1 LPTDASGLLA
11 IPLARWFDRQL
22 RALAD
27 VTDQPAIAAM
37 TGATIMA
44 ERVAPR
50 GFPVP
55 GHLAAGG
62 KSKLLPARDGWIA
75 LTLSRDI
82 DHELLPALFGDAD
95 FPVDD
100 EAAIAAAV
108 AARDW
113 RDLLAL
119 GRDLGLALAGIDEV
133 PASPASQ
140 ELATGDIRT
149 RPAGHTPLV
158 VDLSSLWAGPLAGH
172 FFHIAGA
179 HVVKVESRTRADR
192 MREYDPHFFGL
203 LNQGKASAE
212 MDFTDPA
219 RIADLITLIRRADI
233 VIEAARVR
241 GLLQLGIDANAL
253 VREVPGLVWLTI
265 TGHGATGDAANWVGI
280 GHDCGVAGGL
290 SRAMLDASGD
300 VGFVGDA
307 IADPLTGILAAIEG
321 WQAYRGGRAKRIGFA
336 LGACVARALAEER
349 AFDTAMLDDELRAW
363 RAAEGQPFPHYR
375 PREVEEE
382 LRPLGADNAAWLAAD
397 APC

>member
-1 LPTDASGLLA
+1 LPTDSSGLLA

-22 RALAD
+22 QTLAD
-27 VTDQPAIAAM
+27 AAGCPAIAAM
-37 TGATIMA
+37 SGATIMA

-55 GHLAAGG
+55 GRIAAGG
-62 KSKLLPARDGWIA
+62 KSKLLHARDGWIA

-108 AARDW
+108 GARDW

-133 PASPASQ
+133 PASPPSQ
-140 ELATGDIRT
+140 VLARGER
-149 RPAGHTPLV
+149 RERLVGEAPLV

-172 FFHIAGA
+172 FFHLAGA
-179 HVVKVESRTRADR
+179 RVVKVESKTRPDR
-192 MREYDPHFFGL
+192 MREYDPHFYGL
-203 LNQGKASAE
+203 LNQGKASVQ
-212 MDFTDPA
+212 MDFTDPGQVA
-219 RIADLITLIRRADI
+219 ELITLIRRADI

-253 VREVPGLVWLTI
+253 VREVPGLVWLTV

-290 SRAMLDASGD
+290 SRAILDVTGD
-300 VGFVGDA
+300 VGYVGDA

-321 WQAYRGGRAKRIGFA
+321 WRAYQSGEAQRIGFA
-336 LGACVARALAEER
+336 LSACVARALAEER
-349 AFDTAMLDDELRAW
+349 AYDRAALDDELRAW
-363 RAAEGQPFPHYR
+363 RAAEGRPFPHYR
-375 PREVEEE
+375 PRALEDE
-382 LRPLGADNAAWLAAD
+382 LRPLGADNAAWLGAA

>member
-1 LPTDASGLLA
+1 LPTERSDLLA

-22 RALAD
+22 QTLSA
-27 VTDQPAIAAM
+27 VTGSPAIAAM
-37 TGATIMA
+37 SGATIMA

-55 GHLAAGG
+55 GRVAAGG
-62 KSKLLPARDGWIA
+62 KSKLLQARDGWIA

-82 DHELLPALFGDAD
+82 DYELLPALFGDAD
-95 FPVDD
+95 FPVED

-108 AARDW
+108 SERDW

-133 PASPASQ
+133 PASPSS
-140 ELATGDIRT
+140 EVLARGARSD
-149 RPAGHTPLV
+149 RPANHQPLV
-158 VDLSSLWAGPLAGH
+158 LDLSSLWAGPLAGH
-172 FFHIAGA
+172 FFHLAGA
-179 HVVKVESRTRADR
+179 RVVKVESKTRADR

-203 LNQGKASAE
+203 LNQGKASVE

-219 RIADLITLIRRADI
+219 QIAELIALIRRADI

-253 VREVPGLVWLTI
+253 VREVPGLVWLTV
-265 TGHGATGDAANWVGI
+265 TGHGATGEAANWVGI

-290 SRAMLDASGD
+290 SRAILDVTGD
-300 VGFVGDA
+300 VGYVGDA
-307 IADPLTGILAAIEG
+307 IADPLTGILAALDG
-321 WQAYRGGRAKRIGFA
+321 WQAYQSGEAQRIGFA
-336 LGACVARALAEER
+336 LSACVARALAEER
-349 AFDTAMLDDELRAW
+349 AFDTAALDDELRAW
-363 RAAEGQPFPHYR
+363 RAAEDEPFPHSR
-375 PREVEEE
+375 PREVLEE
-382 LRPLGADNAAWLAAD
+382 LRPLGADNAGWLGAA